1 MFVKNRMTK
10 DPITMSSNTS
20 ITDAVALFR
29 ERGFKRFPV
38 VDNGK
43 IVGILTKGDIQTVS
57 PTKATSLSIFEV
69 NYFLSKLTVK
79 EAMTKKVITI
89 EADCLLEE
97 AAVKMRANR
106 ISTLPVTKEG
116 KLVGIITESD
126 IFDAFIDLL
135 GFNDKGSRITVETED
150 VPGGLADISKIFY
163 SYNINITHI
172 AMYAG
177 DGVRDVVIRSAE
189 VNTDEI
195 EKRLNEKGFKVKHVL
210 INDK

>member
-10 DPITMSSNTS
+10 NPYTIPSSTT
-20 ITDAVALFR
+20 IADAVALFR
-29 ERGFKRFPV
+29 EKGFRRFPV

-43 IVGILTKGDIQTVS
+43 LVGILTKEDIQTVS

-69 NYFLSKLTVK
+69 NYFLSKITIK

-89 EADCLLEE
+89 EADNLLEE
-97 AAVKMRANR
+97 AAVKMRENK
-106 ISTLPVTKEG
+106 ISTLPVMENG

-126 IFDAFIDLL
+126 IFEAFIDLL
-135 GFNDKGSRITVETED
+135 GFREKGSRITIETKD
-150 VPGGLADISKIFY
+150 VPGGIAEISEIFY
-163 SYNINITHI
+163 SLNINITHI

-177 DGVRDVVIRSAE
+177 DGVRDLIIRSSVLDTSE
-189 VNTDEI
+189 L
-195 EKRLNEKGFKVKHVL
+195 EKRIKEKGYKIKHVL

>member
-10 DPITMSSNTS
+10 NPYTIPSSTT
-20 ITDAVALFR
+20 IADAVALFR
-29 ERGFKRFPV
+29 EKGFKRFPV

-43 IVGILTKGDIQTVS
+43 LVGILTKGDIQSVS

-69 NYFLSKLTVK
+69 NYFLSQITIK

-89 EADCLLEE
+89 EADNLLEE
-97 AAVKMRANR
+97 AAVKMRENK
-106 ISTLPVTKEG
+106 ISTLPVMENG

-126 IFDAFIDLL
+126 IFEAFIDLL
-135 GFNDKGSRITVETED
+135 GFREKGSRITIETKD
-150 VPGGLADISKIFY
+150 VPGGIAEISEIFY
-163 SYNINITHI
+163 SLNINITHI

-177 DGVRDVVIRSAE
+177 DGVRDLIIRSSVLDTSE
-189 VNTDEI
+189 L
-195 EKRLNEKGFKVKHVL
+195 EKRIKEKGYEIKHVL

>member
-10 DPITMSSNTS
+10 NPYTIPSSTT
-20 ITDAVALFR
+20 IADAVALFR
-29 ERGFKRFPV
+29 EKGFRRFPV

-43 IVGILTKGDIQTVS
+43 LVGILTKEDIQTVL

-69 NYFLSKLTVK
+69 NYFLSKITIK

-89 EADCLLEE
+89 EADNLLEE
-97 AAVKMRANR
+97 AAVKMRENK
-106 ISTLPVTKEG
+106 ISTLPVMENG

-126 IFDAFIDLL
+126 IFEAFIDLL
-135 GFNDKGSRITVETED
+135 GFREKGSRITIETKD
-150 VPGGLADISKIFY
+150 VPGGIAEISEIFY
-163 SYNINITHI
+163 SLNINITHI

-177 DGVRDVVIRSAE
+177 DGVRDLIIRSSVLDTSE
-189 VNTDEI
+189 L
-195 EKRLNEKGFKVKHVL
+195 EKRIKEKGYKIKHVL